1 MGMKA
6 PRFSSVELRV
16 QAIASR
22 EASNQLL
29 RVLWGRFRKA
39 YEEYPRW
46 QALALWVEAVIGTE
60 RRPPS
65 PLSAT
70 LTSIVPVS
78 SRGARDQNNPNPLR
92 PFELD
97 GASRYVSR
105 LHADAEVRNRSAATV
120 TDIWQ
125 ARHNSGSSRPV
136 LRTDLQTCS

>member
-1 MGMKA
+1 MKA

-22 EASNQLL
+22 EANNQLL
-29 RVLWGRFRKA
+29 SVPRGRFRKA

-65 PLSAT
+65 SLLAT
-70 LTSIVPVS
+70 LKSIVPVS
-78 SRGARDQNNPNPLR
+78 SRGARDQNNLNAWR

-97 GASRYVSR
+97 GASRRVSR

-136 LRTDLQTCS
+136 LRTALQACR